1 LRRILG
7 EATFLVYFQ
16 KIPGMVARSGYG
28 QARHKLYTLINP
40 RRAKAIRG
48 LTGIDFRGLLE
59 FGVLL
64 QVSQPNFFA
73 CAITEYSGE

>member
-1 LRRILG
+1 LRGILG

-28 QARHKLYTLINP
+28 QARYKLYTPINP

-48 LTGIDFRGLLE
+48 LTRIDFRGLLE

-64 QVSQPNFFA
+64 PVSQPNVFA